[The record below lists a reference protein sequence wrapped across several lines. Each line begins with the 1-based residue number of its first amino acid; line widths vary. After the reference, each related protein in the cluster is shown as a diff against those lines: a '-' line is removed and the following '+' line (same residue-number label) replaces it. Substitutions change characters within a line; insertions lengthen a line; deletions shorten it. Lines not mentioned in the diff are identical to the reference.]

1 MEPHFQPKWLLYVG
15 LSCVW
20 ISQARSAWSAGAQPA
35 PSGDPLLP
43 RNGSR
48 AAPRKG
54 DPAAPARQE
63 PGTSVYIFSSTTT
76 SSSWERSF
84 RSMKCEGSSA
94 VMCFNGGECVH
105 RELCDC
111 SRFNASGSRCQTV
124 HNTGAERDN
133 ICRTWGQYHFETF
146 DGLYYYFSGKST
158 YVLVRQNEIDEQSF
172 SIQVNNDP
180 ECKSSPYSCKRSVSL
195 FFSGDEEIKLS
206 SEVIYKGFGVQLPR
220 AIGNVHIQK
229 LAGYILVRHRY
240 AFTLAWDGTS
250 AVYIKLTPDYLG
262 KSHGLCG
269 NNNAILQDE
278 LETSYGKLTEDIA
291 EFVESWRENRPQ
303 GSPDWDNSFNYEPP
317 CLTQSQDSLQKAYAL
332 CNTLLWPPFEQCHDS
347 VSPLPFMASCT
358 NDLCMSAAENAT
370 WCRALTEYARACAQA
385 GKPLHGWRMHF
396 QQCVITCEEH
406 LIYNE
411 CIDCCPV
418 SCQQKTQ
425 CIDSELP
432 CVDGCYCPDGLI
444 YENGLCV
451 KPTECPCDYHG
462 NSYRTGSVVHEEC
475 NNCTC
480 IGGKWTCTNLTC
492 PAECSVSGDI
502 NFMTFDGRKY
512 TFQATCQYILAK
524 SHRSGKFTVSLQN
537 APCGPNQDGSCIQS
551 VNLILNQDPKRQVTL
566 THSGD
571 VLIYDQ
577 YKISLPYSDD
587 SFEIRKLSSVFLQV
601 KTNTGLQILYD
612 RQGLRLYLQ
621 VDDRWKDDTVGLCGT
636 FNGNMQDDFL
646 SPVGV
651 PESTPQLFGNSWK
664 TSSACA
670 PGYDHSPMDPC
681 DIHLQ
686 AASYAAEA
694 CSIVTKEL
702 FAPCHTYLSP
712 VSYFEQCRRDTC
724 KCGQICLCSALA
736 NYAHQCRRHGVII
749 DFRSSIPDCALSCE
763 DTKKYSTC
771 VSTCGQT
778 CQTFSMPETCSGDCV
793 EGCACPLGMYLNSKT
808 ERCVQRN
815 ECPCYFQG
823 IEYPPGENIITSL
836 GKCHCQDGMM
846 SCENNIVHNCPA
858 GQIYVNCSNPQ
869 ANMEFSRERT
879 CENQLLNLTF
889 SGHLPCLSGC
899 VCPQGLV
906 KHGDACFEPD
916 ECPCSWKGKEYFPG
930 DRVVSSCHTC
940 ICQHGSFQCIFHPC
954 PSMCTAYGD
963 RHYRTFDGLT
973 FDFIGACKVHLVKST
988 SITSFSVITE
998 NVNCFNTGIICRK
1011 YISIN
1016 VGKSFITFDDDT
1028 GNPNPSSYIDKLQKI
1043 HLWKAGFFTLV
1054 HFPNEH
1060 ITILWDQR
1068 TTIHIQTGPQW
1079 QGELTGLCGN
1089 FDLKTINEMRTPE
1102 NFELTNSQEFGSS
1115 WSAVECV
1122 DSSDIRN
1129 PCSLNPLREPF
1140 AKKECGILLSEMF
1153 EACHPVVDVTWF
1165 YSNCLTDTCG
1175 CNQGGDCECFCTS
1188 VSAYAH
1194 QCCQHGVIVDWRSP
1208 RVCPYDCEYFN
1219 KVLGKGPYKL
1229 VSYLDGEVAM
1239 AAKLL
1244 GGYVF
1249 PVRAE
1254 DFVPGDAMSFMLTS
1268 GWYKP
1273 KAHDPNLVSF
1283 ETADRPNYF
1292 LHLASNDTLLLS
1304 KWEDSEEFRNRST
1317 FAVHKNT
1324 WLPGYSSFESFAK
1337 PGFFIHLSASSVDL
1351 LKYKHSEKFRLS
1363 TLFKLVDSKFKFPA
1377 HSTCEWR
1384 YDACTSP
1391 CFKTC
1396 RNPLGQNCQDVPKVE
1411 GCVPMCPLHMVLD
1424 EVTQRC
1430 VYFED
1435 CIEPSADVRPSPSS
1449 MRTPALSH
1457 VTSSAFNVSVAAVLS
1472 KVVTS
1477 SPIPETKDT
1486 KTTRASKWQFSATIE
1501 QTKFSTVLIPNTTVL
1516 TTTVSPKVSAYSAG
1530 ATSSGKSTIAMSVSP
1545 KSNISF
1551 PSVLDVFPSTITA
1564 TTEIS
1569 TGIHATSSITAKV
1582 LGATEPQ
1589 TVTTTHA
1596 VTKITDTESKPI
1608 STFILTGTSSI
1619 IRVTESPVAAT
1630 AISETSEIDTT
1641 IRPTVETKQKP
1652 EKTTAPSFVSAT
1664 EQTTTYFTKYTMSP
1678 SLETPSYAPTANQT
1692 RTSEGTKPSTKQ
1704 TSPTIANVT
1713 ETSFSP
1719 LITTLFT
1726 LKPPMTSETTK
1737 GTVGLT
1743 KEEIKT
1749 TFFPLSTHPVP
1760 LLHVTQSV
1768 TETPTYMVQNLT
1780 GTAGVFLSTT
1790 HGAKIATLQTKA
1802 MSSLSSSSS
1811 SGITGFLFTTGKKE
1825 IIQATTSA
1833 EQPSSSYFSPYS
1845 LYSSSATTAKPSTLP
1860 TKRPSLSN
1868 ISAAS
1873 PALAESKETLQTAST
1888 TEYPPFIVLNMTET
1902 LTTLYTKYPVSSQT
1916 ARAIP
1921 LTTKVTSKITGPYEL
1936 SAKPTTSSQR
1946 TSSEYKS
1953 PLFLNTT
1960 KMSIAPYTIR
1970 MTSATKTTALA
1981 KEIMDLVPTIPWVT
1995 KQLESMQTTL
2005 VTESPY
2011 TLLNETETTR
2021 MIVHPDEAQTE
2032 KIASVH
2038 TRKPTTFAS
2047 SPASSLTPFTTLL
2060 PLSTFRKEIS
2070 TTATSSMSASS
2081 EATVTMTIT
2090 LYPRTS
2096 VVKSTFSTEGKT
2108 PHLTASTLSTIEEQP
2123 SSLISLS
2130 PAELPAKVTLNITDA
2145 TLSPYSEFSS
2155 RLITSKKVTVVKE
2168 RSTLPTSV
2176 TPPFTKSPD
2185 IFPTTQYLAETS
2197 VSPYILTQKIPKEP
2211 AATKHPVQTETVSTV
2226 SKPTVKTI
2234 RETVKQTASTTQIS
2248 LIKDYSSSATTSVGT
2263 SSVQTSSAEMVSPQI
2278 REESAIPRFT
2288 TKLTIE
2294 HVPST
2299 SKPYLASKK
2308 STTIYQP
2315 PTEILTTTVHPKG
2328 LFSTTESIGEFTTLY
2343 PFVTTSQPAVDL
2355 STLSPTSV
2363 VPAKVLLTTE
2373 KESSL
2378 TDAVLLTYVSGT
2390 TSALQTKLPTSTRK
2404 KMDLTV
2410 STRPLSFFTKVITTS
2425 SPVAT
2430 MKKEFP
2436 SFPTQKSDSS
2446 FESTKQTAVTEPL
2459 VSSQTPTVSIAVFP
2473 LSKLTSPSLILSE
2486 TSETPIT
2493 AEKESLAGAL
2503 LTPVISTAST
2513 SMGKSATEKTVV
2525 LSQQVP
2531 LSTTSYG
2538 STFPAGTV
2546 LPATTRSSTTT
2557 TVLAPSSV
2565 SSVTAQNITTASA
2578 TSGKTAAIRE
2588 ALTTSLFSGEPIY
2601 FSVAS
2606 KTEKAITS
2614 ETAEPAGP
2622 VLVTQPQSLHTPG
2635 ITDLITLTLKT
2646 TQMFHSPYFT
2656 NITAVPPKL
2665 GVSVLSTIYSS
2676 SEQKTA
2682 SSSVAA
2688 SGTTI
2693 QTPKRVTLAIT
2704 EVHTPSKSSSLM
2716 MPTHSN
2722 ATMAASVPPFAYLST
2737 QPLYE
2742 SATEYSGGLTTA
2754 EAISGGTASVFMPAR
2769 ETATLQTCVPITENE
2784 CIKHICLDGQ
2794 LIQVNKSQTCPY
2806 NATQPSCGILGLAVQ
2821 INGDKCCPKWECAC
2835 RCTFF
2840 SDLSF
2845 VTFDGNHL
2853 ALFKEAAYIVSQTQ
2867 DETITIHILDCRNT
2881 NMGHLNLTSLCLAML
2896 NLTYLSNQIIV
2907 DRLNRKITVNSRYAW
2922 PTVRK
2927 YGFKIED
2934 TGFMY
2939 VIETPT
2945 NIRIQWFHSTGVV
2958 IIESNTT
2965 SEPKALGLCGFC
2977 DGSSANDLMLPN
2989 RTVLS
2994 KTDAPSN
3001 FIDSWQVPSTLKY
3014 VGEDRHQETNCSVMD
3029 CSKCFSLVMNQTFS
3043 SCHPYVPPELFCD
3056 LWVQDVEYIRNPCI
3070 ALAAYVAMCNK
3081 FNICI
3086 NWRSSDYCSFP
3097 CSEDTFYQ
3105 ACIAACDIPRTC
3117 QNGEPTPQ
3125 DSESC
3130 SVLTEGCVCSE
3141 GTTLHRVHAGLCI
3154 PEEKCACTDSSGAP
3168 HAVGEIWKT
3177 SLSGCCMHKCVDN
3190 ETIIPVEYNC
3200 SDVHDLDC
3208 QRFGEMAL
3216 IVPDDQTC
3224 CPQKI
3229 CICNQSFCESF
3240 IPECKGLEK
3249 LVTYYREDSCCPNY
3263 TCECDPS
3270 KCEPVEQ
3277 SQTCREDQTLIA
3289 ARVEGT
3295 CCISYICACG
3305 VCSDQIPKCQEGEV
3319 LTVDGNT
3326 TDRCCPAYQCVCET
3340 YRCHEFDCAVG
3351 MSLVEVWSPEKCCP
3365 YRTCECAC
3373 DTIAKPQCKLGEK
3386 LQIDDQFQNSTENV
3400 CGCIKYK
3407 CVRDKVCLT
3416 NERGVLRPGQTIVE
3430 HTPDGICHTS
3440 YCTNMIDPSTKYYRI
3455 NISWINC
3462 VIKCEANQVY
3472 EPPKD
3477 LTTCCGHCKNVS
3489 CLHTFSNGTVS
3500 NFKPGTTWIS
3510 NCVKYDC
3517 TTTTVGPVLITS
3529 SISCPPF
3536 NETECVKIGGYIVPF
3551 LEGCCKT
3558 CEEDGKFCK
3567 KVTVRMT
3574 IRKNDCRSN
3583 TPVNIVSCD
3592 GKCPS
3597 ASIYNYNINTYA
3609 RFCKCCRELGLQRRT
3624 VQLYCSGNST
3634 WVNYSIQEPTDCS
3647 CQWS

>member
-1 MEPHFQPKWLLYVG
+1 
-15 LSCVW
+15 
-20 ISQARSAWSAGAQPA
+20 
-35 PSGDPLLP
+35 
-43 RNGSR
+43 
-48 AAPRKG
+48 
-54 DPAAPARQE
+54 
-63 PGTSVYIFSSTTT
+63 
-76 SSSWERSF
+76 
-84 RSMKCEGSSA
+84 MKCEPPSGF
-94 VMCFNGGECVH
+94 MCFNGGECVH
-105 RELCDC
+105 RGLCDC
-111 SRFNASGSRCQTV
+111 SRFNATGSRCQTV
-124 HNTGAERDN
+124 YNTGAERDN

-180 ECKSSPYSCKRSVSL
+180 ECKSSPYSCERSISL

-206 SEVIYKGFGVQLPR
+206 SEVTYKGLGIQLPR

-229 LAGYILVRHRY
+229 LAEYILVRHQY

-250 AVYIKLTPDYLG
+250 AVYIKLTPDYLD
-262 KSHGLCG
+262 KTRGLCG
-269 NNNAILQDE
+269 NNNAVLQDD

-291 EFVESWRENRPQ
+291 EFVESWRENRPL
-303 GSPDWDNSFNYEPP
+303 GSPDWDNSLNYEPP
-317 CLTQSQDSLQKAYAL
+317 CLTQSQDALQKAYAL
-332 CNTLLWPPFEQCHDS
+332 CNTLRWPPFEQCHDY
-347 VSPLPFMASCT
+347 VSPFPYMASCT
-358 NDLCMSAAENAT
+358 NDLCMSAADNST
-370 WCRALTEYARACAQA
+370 WCRALTEYARACAHA
-385 GKPLHGWRMHF
+385 GKPLHMWRTHF

-444 YENGLCV
+444 YENKLCV

-462 NSYRTGSVVHEEC
+462 SFYKAGSVVYEEC

-480 IGGKWTCTNLTC
+480 IEGKWTCTNLTC

-512 TFQATCQYILAK
+512 TFQAPCQYILAK

-537 APCGPNQDGSCIQS
+537 APCGQNQDGSCIQS
-551 VNLILNQDPKRQVTL
+551 VSLILNQDPKRQVTL

-587 SFEIRKLSSVFLQV
+587 YFEIRKLSSVFLQI
-601 KTNTGLQILYD
+601 KSRIGLQILYD

-636 FNGNMQDDFL
+636 FNENMQDDFL

-670 PGYDHSPMDPC
+670 SGYDHSPVDPC

-694 CSIVTKEL
+694 CSIITKEL
-702 FAPCHTYLSP
+702 FAACHTYLSP

-763 DTKKYSTC
+763 DTKEYSTC
-771 VSTCGQT
+771 ISTCGQT
-778 CQTFSMPETCSGDCV
+778 CQTFSMPETCSSDCV
-793 EGCACPLGMYLNSKT
+793 EGCACPVGMYLNSKT

-836 GKCHCQDGMM
+836 GKCHCKNGMM
-846 SCENNIVHNCPA
+846 SCKNNIVQGCPE
-858 GQIYVNCSNPQ
+858 GQIYVNCSNPR
-869 ANMEFSRERT
+869 ANMELSRERT

-889 SGHLPCLSGC
+889 SAHLPCLSGC

-906 KHGDACFEPD
+906 KHGDTCFEPG

-930 DRVVSSCHTC
+930 DKVISSCYTC
-940 ICQHGSFQCIFHPC
+940 ICQHGSFQCTFHPC
-954 PSMCTAYGD
+954 PSMCTVYGD

-973 FDFIGACKVHLVKST
+973 FDFFGGCKVHLVKST
-988 SITSFSVITE
+988 SVTSFSVITQ

-1011 YISIN
+1011 YLSIN
-1016 VGKSFITFDDDT
+1016 VGKSFIIFDDDT
-1028 GNPNPSSYIDKLQKI
+1028 GNPSPSSYIDKLQKI

-1102 NFELTNSQEFGSS
+1102 NFELTNPQEFGSS

-1188 VSAYAH
+1188 VSVYAH

-1229 VSYLDGEVAM
+1229 VSYLDGEVTM

-1249 PVRAE
+1249 PARAE
-1254 DFVPGDAMSFMLTS
+1254 DLVPGVAVNFMLTS

-1292 LHLASNDTLLLS
+1292 LHLASNGTLLLS
-1304 KWEDSEEFRNRST
+1304 KWEESEEFHNRST
-1317 FAVHKNT
+1317 FAIHKNT

-1337 PGFFIHLSASSVDL
+1337 PGSFIHISASSITL
-1351 LKYKHSEKFRLS
+1351 LKYQHSEAFRQS
-1363 TLFKLVDSKFKFPA
+1363 ALFKLVDAKFKFPA

-1384 YDACTSP
+1384 YDACRSP

-1396 RNPLGQNCQDVPKVE
+1396 RDPLGQNCQDVPKVE
-1411 GCVPMCPLHMVLD
+1411 GCVPMCPPHMVLD

-1435 CIEPSADVRPSPSS
+1435 CIEPAVDVQPSLST
-1449 MRTPALSH
+1449 MKTPTLSH
-1457 VTSSAFNVSVAAVLS
+1457 VTSSAFSVSDAAVLS
-1472 KVVTS
+1472 KIITS

-1486 KTTRASKWQFSATIE
+1486 KISLNVSTYSTETT
-1501 QTKFSTVLIPNTTVL
+1501 L
-1516 TTTVSPKVSAYSAG
+1516 
-1530 ATSSGKSTIAMSVSP
+1530 SGRSTIAMSVSP
-1545 KSNISF
+1545 KSNASL
-1551 PSVLDVFPSTITA
+1551 PSVLDVFPSTISA

-1569 TGIHATSSITAKV
+1569 AGIQAISSTTAKV
-1582 LGATEPQ
+1582 FHGTEPQ
-1589 TVTTTHA
+1589 SATATHA
-1596 VTKITDTESKPI
+1596 VTEITKTVGKPI
-1608 STFILTGTSSI
+1608 STFIFTGTSSI
-1619 IRVTESPVAAT
+1619 VRVTESPVTTSAIT
-1630 AISETSEIDTT
+1630 EISEIGTR
-1641 IRPTVETKQKP
+1641 IRPTVETKLKP
-1652 EKTTAPSFVSAT
+1652 EETTAPSFVSDT
-1664 EQTTTYFTKYTMSP
+1664 EKTTTYFTKSTVSP
-1678 SLETPSYAPTANQT
+1678 SLEFSTYAPTANQT
-1692 RTSEGTKPSTKQ
+1692 RTSEETKLSTEQ
-1704 TSPTIANVT
+1704 TFFTLANVT
-1713 ETSFSP
+1713 ETSF
-1719 LITTLFT
+1719 L
-1726 LKPPMTSETTK
+1726 PPTTSETTK
-1737 GTVGLT
+1737 GTVVFT
-1743 KEEIKT
+1743 KERIKT
-1749 TFFPLSTHPVP
+1749 TFFPPPTHPIP
-1760 LLHVTQSV
+1760 LLPVTLSI
-1768 TETPTYMVQNLT
+1768 TEIPTDMVQYLT
-1780 GTAGVFLSTT
+1780 GSTGVFLAATHDARTT
-1790 HGAKIATLQTKA
+1790 ALQIKE
-1802 MSSLSSSSS
+1802 MSSS
-1811 SGITGFLFTTGKKE
+1811 SGITGFLFTTDKKE
-1825 IIQATTSA
+1825 IIQTTSG
-1833 EQPSSSYFSPYS
+1833 EHLSSSYFS
-1845 LYSSSATTAKPSTLP
+1845 SSASTVKLSTLP
-1860 TKRPSLSN
+1860 TKRPSLSD

-1873 PALAESKETLQTAST
+1873 PALTASKETLQTAST
-1888 TEYPPFIVLNMTET
+1888 TKYPFIVLNMTET
-1902 LTTLYTKYPVSSQT
+1902 LTTLLTTYPVSSQS
-1916 ARAIP
+1916 ARAPP
-1921 LTTKVTSKITGPYEL
+1921 LPT
-1936 SAKPTTSSQR
+1936 KPTTSSQR
-1946 TSSEYKS
+1946 TSTEYKS

-1960 KMSIAPYTIR
+1960 TMSIASDTIR
-1970 MTSATKTTALA
+1970 TTTSATKTSAFA
-1981 KEIMDLVPTIPWVT
+1981 KEIMDLVPTIPLAT
-1995 KQLESMQTTL
+1995 KKLESIQTTFI
-2005 VTESPY
+2005 TESPH
-2011 TLLNETETTR
+2011 TLLNETKTTR
-2021 MIVHPDEAQTE
+2021 MIVPPDESQTE
-2032 KIASVH
+2032 TITSVH
-2038 TRKPTTFAS
+2038 ARKPTTFAS
-2047 SPASSLTPFTTLL
+2047 SPASSQI
-2060 PLSTFRKEIS
+2060 PLSTFRTQVSMI
-2070 TTATSSMSASS
+2070 ASSSVRTSS
-2081 EATVTMTIT
+2081 EAAIIT
-2090 LYPRTS
+2090 TSILYPKTTIL
-2096 VVKSTFSTEGKT
+2096 KSTFPAEGKT
-2108 PHLTASTLSTIEEQP
+2108 PHLTTSTLSTIADQP
-2123 SSLISLS
+2123 SSLKALS
-2130 PAELPAKVTLNITDA
+2130 PDELPAKVTLNITDA

-2155 RLITSKKVTVVKE
+2155 RLITSKKVTAAKE
-2168 RSTLPTSV
+2168 RSTLSTSV
-2176 TPPFTKSPD
+2176 ILPLTKSPHM
-2185 IFPTTQYLAETS
+2185 FSATQYLAETS
-2197 VSPYILTQKIPKEP
+2197 VSPHTLTQKIPKEP
-2211 AATKHPVQTETVSTV
+2211 ATTKPPVDTKTVSTILAP
-2226 SKPTVKTI
+2226 PTKNIT
-2234 RETVKQTASTTQIS
+2234 ETVKQIASTTPVS
-2248 LIKDYSSSATTSVGT
+2248 LVKDYSSATTSGGT
-2263 SSVQTSSAEMVSPQI
+2263 FSAQTSSAEMVSIQT
-2278 REESAIPRFT
+2278 REESSKPHFA
-2288 TKLTIE
+2288 TKLAIE

-2299 SKPYLASKK
+2299 SKLYLASKE
-2308 STTIYQP
+2308 SATTYQP
-2315 PTEILTTTVHPKG
+2315 PVEILTTTTHPKD
-2328 LFSTTESIGEFTTLY
+2328 LFSTTQSLGEFATLY
-2343 PFVTTSQPAVDL
+2343 PFLTASLPEVAI
-2355 STLSPTSV
+2355 STFSPTSV
-2363 VPAKVLLTTE
+2363 VPEKVLLTTE
-2373 KESSL
+2373 KVSPLSDTL
-2378 TDAVLLTYVSGT
+2378 SLTYVPGT
-2390 TSALQTKLPTSTRK
+2390 ASSLQTKFPTLTRK
-2404 KMDLTV
+2404 EMDLTV
-2410 STRPLSFFTKVITTS
+2410 STRPL
-2425 SPVAT
+2425 AT
-2430 MKKEFP
+2430 MKKEFL
-2436 SFPTQKSDSS
+2436 SFPAQKPDFS
-2446 FESTKQTAVTEPL
+2446 FESTKQSAVTEPL
-2459 VSSQTPTVSIAVFP
+2459 VPRQLSTASISIFP
-2473 LSKLTSPSLILSE
+2473 LSKITSTSRFLSE
-2486 TSETPIT
+2486 TSSTPT
-2493 AEKESLAGAL
+2493 TMEEESLAGTL
-2503 LTPVISTAST
+2503 LTPVISTTST
-2513 SMGKSATEKTVV
+2513 SVGKSATEKTVV
-2525 LSQQVP
+2525 LSKHVP
-2531 LSTTSYG
+2531 LSTTSY
-2538 STFPAGTV
+2538 SSMFQVGTV
-2546 LPATTRSSTTT
+2546 LPATARSVRTT

-2565 SSVTAQNITTASA
+2565 SSLNITTASA
-2578 TSGKTAAIRE
+2578 TSAAIRE
-2588 ALTTSLFSGEPIY
+2588 ALTTSLFSGKPTY
-2601 FSVAS
+2601 FSVPS
-2606 KTEKAITS
+2606 ETDKAVAS

-2622 VLVTQPQSLHTPG
+2622 ELVTRPQTVHTSS
-2635 ITDLITLTLKT
+2635 ITDFVTPTLKI
-2646 TQMFHSPYFT
+2646 TQTLHSPYFT
-2656 NITAVPPKL
+2656 NTTVMPHKL

-2682 SSSVAA
+2682 FSSATP

-2693 QTPKRVTLAIT
+2693 LTPKPGTTSVT
-2704 EVHTPSKSSSLM
+2704 EVHTPSMISLLM
-2716 MPTHSN
+2716 MPTHPN
-2722 ATMAASVPPFAYLST
+2722 ATK
-2737 QPLYE
+2737 PLYE

-2754 EAISGGTASVFMPAR
+2754 EAISGVTASVFMPSR
-2769 ETATLQTCVPITENE
+2769 ETATLQTCVPTTESE

-2794 LIQVNKSQTCPY
+2794 LIQVNKSQNCPY
-2806 NATQPSCGILGLAVQ
+2806 NATQPSCGVLGLAVQ

-2853 ALFKEAAYIVSQTQ
+2853 ALFKEASYIVSQTQ

-2881 NMGHLNLTSLCLAML
+2881 NMDHLNLTSLCLAML
-2896 NLTYLSNQIIV
+2896 NLTYLSNQITV
-2907 DRLNRKITVNSRYAW
+2907 DRINRKITVNSRYAW

-2939 VIETPT
+2939 LIETPT
-2945 NIRIQWFHSTGVV
+2945 NIRIQWFHSTGVL
-2958 IIESNTT
+2958 IIKSNTT

-2977 DGSSANDLMLPN
+2977 DGRSANDLMLPN
-2989 RTVLS
+2989 RTILS

-3001 FIDSWQVPSTLKY
+3001 FIDTWQVPDTLKY
-3014 VGEDRHQETNCSVMD
+3014 VGEDRHQETNCSILD
-3029 CSKCFSLVMNQTFS
+3029 CSKCFSLVLNQTFS

-3056 LWVQDVEYIRNPCI
+3056 LWVRDVEYTQNPCV
-3070 ALAAYVAMCNK
+3070 ALASYVAMCNK

-3086 NWRSSDYCSFP
+3086 EWRSSEYCAFP
-3097 CSEDTFYQ
+3097 CSEGTTYQ
-3105 ACIAACDIPRTC
+3105 ACIAACDVPSMC
-3117 QNGEPTPQ
+3117 QNGEPSPL
-3125 DSESC
+3125 DLEPC

-3141 GTTLHRVHAGLCI
+3141 GTLLHRAHSALCI
-3154 PEEKCACTDSSGAP
+3154 TEEKCACTDSLGAP

-3200 SDVHDLDC
+3200 SDIHDVDC

-3229 CICNQSFCESF
+3229 CICNQSFCDSF

-3249 LVTYYREDSCCPNY
+3249 IVTYYREDSCCPNY

-3289 ARVEGT
+3289 ARVEST

-3340 YRCHEFDCAVG
+3340 YRCHEFQCALG

-3365 YRTCECAC
+3365 YRTCECSC
-3373 DTIAKPQCKLGEK
+3373 DTITKPQCKLGEK
-3386 LQIDDQFQNSTENV
+3386 LQIDEQFQNSKENV
-3400 CGCIKYK
+3400 CGCTKYK
-3407 CVRDKVCLT
+3407 CVRDKVCLN
-3416 NERGVLRPGQTIVE
+3416 NERGVLHPGQTVVE
-3430 HTPDGICHTS
+3430 RTPDGICHTS
-3440 YCTNMIDPSTKYYRI
+3440 YCTNMIDPATKYYRI

-3489 CLHTFSNGTVS
+3489 CVHTFSNGTVS
-3500 NFKPGTTWIS
+3500 NFKPGTSWIS

-3517 TTTTVGPVLITS
+3517 TTTAVGPVLITS

-3536 NETECVKIGGYIVPF
+3536 NETECVKVGGYVVPF
-3551 LEGCCKT
+3551 LDGCCKT
-3558 CEEDGKFCK
+3558 CKEDGKFCK